1 MTDGLPV
8 DTDAVYELMAHERR
22 RHLLYLLC
30 ETDVATV
37 ERLSRTLAAHEE
49 ETAPRAVSDA
59 AIDRVGISL
68 VHDHLPRLADH
79 GLCEFDAR
87 SGDVVPVDSLE
98 TLRPTLERTL
108 DGAVSDGHTD
118 RTPLSVL
125 YSEPSEDRFLV
136 EDA

>member
-1 MTDGLPV
+1 MTDALPV

-30 ETDVATV
+30 ESDVATV
-37 ERLSRTLAAHEE
+37 ETLSRTLAAHEE
-49 ETAPRAVSDA
+49 GAAPRSVSDT

-87 SGDVVPVDSLE
+87 SGDVVPVDSLD
-98 TLRPTLERTL
+98 TLRPTLESAL
-108 DGAVSDGHTD
+108 DVEVADGHTE